1 MQRSIFELLELRS
14 EWEELARNFTGVN
27 QNGTLD
33 SLVEFLENGHK
44 KNRFRE
50 GYDRAIYIAKEIL
63 KGA

>member
-14 EWEELARNFTGVN
+14 EWEDLVRNFTGVN

-33 SLVEFLENGHK
+33 SLQEFLDNGHK
-44 KNRFRE
+44 KNRFRD
-50 GYDRAIYIAKEIL
+50 GYDQAIDIAKEIL